1 MIDAAKDHKDFLPTA
16 WRRWRSH
23 HRPHMD
29 MHCVPQD
36 EVAALIHECGGTL
49 VDTEKELVPG
59 GFQSYRYWV
68 VREP

>member
-1 MIDAAKDHKDFLPTA
+1 
-16 WRRWRSH
+16 
-23 HRPHMD
+23 MD

-36 EVAALIHECGGTL
+36 EVGALIRECGGTL

-68 VREP
+68 VREPKRYFLTQVSMVF